1 MGSGE
6 TGGMNGL
13 GGWTGRMDWADGLGG
28 TFVDN
33 YWGVLL

>member
-13 GGWTGRMDWADGLGG
+13 GGWTGG
-28 TFVDN
+28 TFVDK